1 MGGRVCGWPPPLVV
15 VVVVVVVM
23 AAIESEVGDGWC
35 WV

>member
-1 MGGRVCGWPPPLVV
+1 MGGRVCGWPPPLL

-23 AAIESEVGDGWC
+23 AAIECEVGDGWC